1 MEIFEATHLTDEILT
16 AMQRLIPQLSVSPP
30 PTRQEL
36 QEIIQSP
43 STVLFLARHPDLENQ
58 IAGAAVLVLFRIPTG
73 LRARIEDVVVDER
86 LRRKGIGEALTRAA
100 LELARSAGAPWV
112 DLTSNPS
119 RLAANHLYQRM
130 GFEPR
135 HTNMYRYKLD

>member
-1 MEIFEATHLTDEILT
+1 MEIFIPTQLTDEILA

-30 PTRQEL
+30 PTPQEL
-36 QEIIQSP
+36 QEIIGSA
-43 STVLFLARHPDLENQ
+43 STVLFLARHPEIDNQ
-58 IAGAAVLVLFRIPTG
+58 IAGAAALVLFHIPTG

-86 LRRKGIGEALTRAA
+86 LRRKGIGEALTQAA
-100 LELARSAGAPWV
+100 LEHARSAGAPWV
-112 DLTSNPS
+112 DLTSNPA

-135 HTNMYRYKLD
+135 TTNLYRFKF

>member
-73 LRARIEDVVVDER
+73 LRARIEDVVV
-86 LRRKGIGEALTRAA
+86 
-100 LELARSAGAPWV
+100 
-112 DLTSNPS
+112 PS
-119 RLAANHLYQRM
+119 WPLGLQNTATPPEDI
-130 GFEPR
+130 FP
-135 HTNMYRYKLD
+135 

>member
-1 MEIFEATHLTDEILT
+1 MEIFEATHLTDEIFT

-36 QEIIQSP
+36 QEIIASP
-43 STVLFLARHPDLENQ
+43 STVLFLARHPELDHQ

-86 LRRKGIGEALTRAA
+86 LRRRGIGEALTHAA
-100 LELARSAGAPWV
+100 LDYARSAGAPWV
-112 DLTSNPS
+112 DLTSNPA

-135 HTNMYRYKLD
+135 QTNMYRYKLD

>member
-1 MEIFEATHLTDEILT
+1 MNIFIATELTDEIFT
-16 AMQRLIPQLSVSPP
+16 AMQRLIPQLSVSHPP
-30 PTRQEL
+30 SRQEL

-43 STVLFLARHPDLENQ
+43 GTFLFLARHPELEET

-86 LRRKGIGEALTRAA
+86 LRRKGIGEALTRFA
-100 LELARSAGAPWV
+100 LERARLAGAPWV
-112 DLTSNPS
+112 DLTSNPA
-119 RLAANHLYQRM
+119 RLSANRLYQRM

-135 HTNMYRYKLD
+135 ITNLYRYKFD